1 VFFKPGIIA
10 LFISSLLISGMVLY
24 ASFYGALILRYWDI
38 NSGSETQL
46 SLERRTYL
54 ISTIISY
61 ACAFQLISFFLLIFT
76 ADSLH
81 PFFTG
86 AMCAVGSLNVNHW
99 GFPVVILKV
108 VTFLLAGLWLIINY
122 TDNRGFDY
130 PLIKVKYLLLLI
142 ITPLILAETIMQSN
156 YFLGLTPEVITSCC
170 GSLFTAD
177 TQGVASEIISW
188 PRPVMEIVF
197 YAAMMGALA
206 LGAVFYRTGKLGYG
220 FSAVIALTF
229 LISIAS
235 FLSFF
240 SIYFYELPTHHCP
253 FCILQKE
260 YRYIGYFLYLLLLLG
275 GLTGMGVGLLMPFR
289 QRPSLKETLP
299 GIQKHLTLTSVI
311 CYLSFTVIATYQIIV
326 SNLKM

>member
-1 VFFKPGIIA
+1 MFFKPGIIA

-38 NSGSETQL
+38 QSGSETQL
-46 SLERRTYL
+46 GLERRTYL

-61 ACAFQLISFFLLIFT
+61 ACVFQLFSFFLFIYT

-86 AMCAVGSLNVNHW
+86 AMCAVGSLNVNSW
-99 GFPVVILKV
+99 GFPVVILKII
-108 VTFLLAGLWLIINY
+108 TFLLAGLWLIINF

-130 PLIKVKYLLLLI
+130 PLIKIKYLLLLI
-142 ITPLILAETIMQSN
+142 ITPLILAETVMQSK
-156 YFLGLTPEVITSCC
+156 YFLGLNPEVITSCC

-177 TQGVASEIISW
+177 TQGVASEIISF
-188 PRPVMEIVF
+188 PLTIMEMAF
-197 YAAMMGALA
+197 YAAMAGSLA
-206 LGAVFYRTGKLGYG
+206 LGGVFYRTGKLGYE
-220 FSAVIALTF
+220 FSVTIFLTF
-229 LISIAS
+229 FISIAS
-235 FLSFF
+235 FISFI

-253 FCILQKE
+253 FCVLQKE
-260 YRYIGYFLYLLLLLG
+260 YGCIGYFLYLLLLTG

-289 QRPSLKETLP
+289 QIPSLKETLP
-299 GIQKHLTLTSVI
+299 AIQKHLTLTSVI
-311 CYLSFTVIATYQIIV
+311 CYLFFTAIATFQVIF

>member
-1 VFFKPGIIA
+1 MFFKPGIIA
-10 LFISSLLISGMVLY
+10 LFVSSLLISGMALY

-46 SLERRTYL
+46 RLEKRTYL

-61 ACAFQLISFFLLIFT
+61 ACVFQLFSLFLFIYT
-76 ADSLH
+76 ADRLH

-86 AMCAVGSLNVNHW
+86 AMCAVGSLNVNYW
-99 GFPVVILKV
+99 GFPVVILKII
-108 VTFLLAGLWLIINY
+108 TFLLAGLWLIINF

-130 PLIKVKYLLLLI
+130 PLIRLKYLLLLI
-142 ITPLILAETIMQSN
+142 ITPLILAETIMQSA
-156 YFLGLTPEVITSCC
+156 YFLRLNPEVITSCC

-177 TQGVASEIISW
+177 TKGVASEIITL
-188 PRPVMEIVF
+188 PRSIMEIVF
-197 YAAMMGALA
+197 YAAVIGSLV
-206 LGAVFYRTGKLGYG
+206 LGAVFYRTGEMGYG
-220 FSAVIALTF
+220 FSAATSVTF
-229 LISIAS
+229 LIAIAS
-235 FLSFF
+235 FISFI

-260 YRYIGYFLYLLLLLG
+260 YGYIGYFLYLLLLSG

-289 QRPSLKETLP
+289 QMPSLRETLP
-299 GIQKHLTLTSVI
+299 TIQRHLTLTSVI
-311 CYLSFTVIATYQIIV
+311 CYLSFTAIATYRIIF